1 MASTVDASAPHAPAT
16 PATPATAPAW
26 RTALVAAAA
35 TCVAVST
42 IYMTQP
48 VFPEIAAS
56 FDVDREDARFVFSV
70 ASFVYALAFFLFGP
84 LSDRVRTTVLGGAGA
99 ATVATLVVVAAYA
112 PHFAVFALL
121 LALAGVAAAAV
132 PAAMI
137 ALMPRIAPDGLVGA
151 FFGLIIGATVA
162 GITLGR
168 SLTGVVAEWTGWRTA
183 VALLA
188 VLNAVAA
195 LALRLALPAA
205 AKAPPPLPGGARAPV
220 RQAYLAAARMFGHG
234 PVVRLLGIGVLLFF
248 GYLGVVTFLTYRLEE
263 EPFGHSAGAIGAIS
277 LIGLVGV
284 FGAPL
289 AGRLSGRV
297 APRRVV
303 LLGLGLV
310 AAGIA
315 TLGVATHTAL
325 VVVGTLLLFL
335 GVFSCQPA
343 VLVLLARTVPA
354 ERRGAA
360 SSLYMLVCLLA
371 GSVSS
376 AALGPVWSG
385 GGWGAVTVTGV
396 GCVALAALVTARL
409 VAADPAAEGTPRPA
423 GRALPEP
430 TTDAP
435 AASTSTPTGRDDVTR

>member
-1 MASTVDASAPHAPAT
+1 MASTVDAVDRAPA
-16 PATPATAPAW
+16 ARSTASSW
-26 RTALVAAAA
+26 RAALVAAAA

-56 FDVDREDARFVFSV
+56 FDADREDARLVFTV

-84 LSDRVRTTVLGGAGA
+84 LTDRIRGTVLGGAGA
-99 ATVATLVVVAAYA
+99 LAVAVLVVPAVLA

-137 ALMPRIAPDGLVGA
+137 ALMPRIAPEGLVGA

-168 SLTGVVAEWTGWRTA
+168 SLTGVVAEWTDWRTA
-183 VALLA
+183 VVLLA
-188 VLNAVAA
+188 ALNGLAAV
-195 LALRLALPAA
+195 ALRLLLPAA
-205 AKAPPPLPGGARAPV
+205 ASTPAAARNRTAV
-220 RQAYLAAARMFGHG
+220 GQAYLAAARMFGHG

-248 GYLGVVTFLTYRLEE
+248 GYLGVVTFLTYRLAEA
-263 EPFGHSAGAIGAIS
+263 PFGYSAGEIGAIS

-284 FGAPL
+284 LGAPL
-289 AGRLSGRV
+289 AGRLSGRI
-297 APRRVV
+297 APRQVV

-310 AAGIA
+310 LAGIA
-315 TLGVATHTAL
+315 ALGVASHTAL
-325 VVVGTLLLFL
+325 VVAGMLLLFL

-343 VLVLLARTVPA
+343 VLVLLAQAVPA

-371 GSVSS
+371 GSLSS

-385 GGWGAVTVTGV
+385 GGWGAVTLTGA
-396 GCVALAALVTARL
+396 GCAALAVVATLRLSPAQTPPAHTEGNAAR
-409 VAADPAAEGTPRPA
+409 
-423 GRALPEP
+423 
-430 TTDAP
+430 
-435 AASTSTPTGRDDVTR
+435 